1 MKNEEELK
9 KNLIKDIEQEKCPL
23 CSGTGWQLTKDNT
36 YIQCDCIK
44 LIRDRELFERSGI
57 NFKDIDK
64 SFSTFVAWNDEVRSM
79 KDIATSY
86 YLNFSEN
93 RGKRSNSI
101 MFCGSPGSGKTHLA
115 LALANNLMNKKNIS
129 VVYMSY
135 RDVITKL
142 KQNMVNESIYTSE
155 LEKYKNADVLLIDD
169 LFKGKISETDINI
182 VFEIIN
188 HRYLKYAPIIIS
200 TEMFTNGLLD
210 VDEAIG
216 SRLIE
221 MSKSNLVEIRGRE
234 NNYRLR

>member
-1 MKNEEELK
+1 MKKEEEPR

-23 CSGTGWQLTKDNT
+23 CLGTGWQLTKDNN
-36 YIQCDCIK
+36 YIKCDCIK
-44 LIRDRELFERSGI
+44 LIRDRELFEKSGI

-64 SFSTFVAWNDEVRSM
+64 SFTTFETWNEDIKLM

-86 YLNFSEN
+86 YFKFSEN
-93 RGKRSNSI
+93 RGERSNSI
-101 MFCGSPGSGKTHLA
+101 MFCGAPGSGKTHLA
-115 LALANNLMNKKNIS
+115 LALANNLINKKNVS

-155 LEKYKNADVLLIDD
+155 LEKYKNAEVLLIDD

-182 VFEIIN
+182 IFEIIN
-188 HRYLKYAPIIIS
+188 YRYLKYAPIIIS
-200 TEMFTNGLLD
+200 TEMFTNRLLE

-221 MSKSNLVEIRGRE
+221 MCKSSLFEIRGKE